1 MKGARALNK
10 PTKSSKTNC
19 LLELNSY
26 AQTDI
31 ETFDKFES
39 SILLIARFF
48 FQANDEPNSQAW
60 KFIKKRF
67 FLNLHGIKRLTTM
80 CLSSA

>member
-1 MKGARALNK
+1 MNK
-10 PTKSSKTNC
+10 PAKSAK
-19 LLELNSY
+19 LNHPLGNYSH

-31 ETFDKFES
+31 KNFDKFENL
-39 SILLIARFF
+39 ILLIARFF